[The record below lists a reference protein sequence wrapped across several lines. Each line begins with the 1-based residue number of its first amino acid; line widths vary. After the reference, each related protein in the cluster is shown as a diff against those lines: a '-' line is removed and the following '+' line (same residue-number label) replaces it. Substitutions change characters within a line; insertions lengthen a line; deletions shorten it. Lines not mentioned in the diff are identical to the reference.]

1 MSCQRIFCHFQY
13 VVAGD
18 RDQSGDRLNGA
29 VALKN
34 CNERVVEKWLDLDSE
49 EILGVTDRTV
59 TRHHRIVVVN
69 KVRSTQKILVI
80 LTIVGDIQSAYQ
92 CRNHQYSKC
101 IEYMSSVFSQLFH
114 GCKGNKNL
122 ENHKN
127 CIKNQTRRKCRD

>member
-1 MSCQRIFCHFQY
+1 M
-13 VVAGD
+13 
-18 RDQSGDRLNGA
+18 
-29 VALKN
+29 
-34 CNERVVEKWLDLDSE
+34 VEKWLDLDSE

-127 CIKNQTRRKCRD
+127 CIKTNQQRKCEIKANF